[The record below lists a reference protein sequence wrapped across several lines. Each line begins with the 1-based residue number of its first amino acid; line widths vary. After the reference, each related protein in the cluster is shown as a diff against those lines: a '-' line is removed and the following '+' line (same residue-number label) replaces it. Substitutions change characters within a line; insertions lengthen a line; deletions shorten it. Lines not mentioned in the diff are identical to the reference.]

1 MSRWKKILIAAAL
14 LIIILCVAIYAF
26 LSLYDFNKLKPTIA
40 KAVKDATGRELNI
53 TGNIEI
59 ELGLRPTVVVEGASF
74 QNASWSST
82 PNLAQVKRLEVQIA
96 FWPLILG
103 KFDFARLVLVEP
115 DVIVE
120 FDDNGTSNFSFNI
133 SGKTSGKTSVKQ
145 KNESALS
152 PPPLIFTD
160 VLIENGRFTYRDAQS
175 DLKFS
180 IRIDRLTAD
189 IPGFDKSLQINFK
202 GAFDDL
208 PFTLNGTVGPIWAWV
223 EKGYVLPANVT
234 VTADGATADVKG
246 EIRDPTRFKDLGF
259 TIAAQGTS
267 TAAIAKL
274 AGLTDIPE
282 LGAFKLTAN
291 VADPQGSLA
300 VEKLDLQIGS
310 ETLVAVSITGDIK
323 NVPALQGFKLDVT
336 AQGRDVANLT
346 RFGLPPLPA
355 GKGPFKV
362 TADISNPQTNVFTT
376 GNLSVTL
383 GDYEING
390 PVTFNLAEKVPFLT
404 AELISQKSELGPG
417 SLNLKL
423 IDPFGKPAIK
433 KLDLKLGTPEL
444 AEIRLK
450 GTVDDLL
457 ELQGANFKFRTKGK
471 DLANLRQLTGQ
482 PLPVQG
488 AFSAA
493 GKILIPVRNHLEIPD
508 LKIVAGK
515 NDISGS
521 LDLDLRE
528 GKSEVTAALS
538 SPQLDL
544 PSVLL
549 PELAGKGWAK
559 GLVQVRPVKLAV
571 KLADFFKEA
580 AVKEVDLQAGTP
592 GSAELRLN
600 GSVGNL
606 AALRGVDLNF
616 SLQGK
621 ELAKLKEILAQP
633 YLFAPLPG
641 QGAYA
646 LSGNIS
652 DQAADVFNVSNFK
665 FVLAENELTGRLNF
679 NLAAR
684 PPQYEVDLSGP
695 KFNMKPFPIP
705 KEAAYANLNK
715 IDDLGPL
722 KIHSQVIVTG
732 GELSLSQFELQ
743 AGREQ
748 LAMLQA
754 KGSIKD
760 LTTQSGIDLHFE
772 IHGNEVANLEKI
784 TGRPLP
790 LKGAYALSGQLTD
803 PAQKDYKISDL
814 ALKLGPNDISGWLD
828 LNRNG
833 QQLQLSTELASPKF
847 TLQSVT
853 LPAIEKISRL
863 EDLGPLKLTL
873 NLAGAGDKLALDN
886 LDLMVGSEDIIKLL
900 LKGTIKDLSAMQGL
914 NLAFTVNGQ
923 DISKLIAVGGPKIP
937 SKDAFRI
944 SARLVDPAPQIY
956 KLSDIDAALG
966 DSQSSGWLELDSTGQ
981 RPQLK
986 AELSSD
992 KLDLRQFSKQA
1003 QSSGE
1008 AEAQTAD
1015 GGSSQEN
1022 KMESKEPPSES
1033 GAKKDKIFPAD
1044 PLPLAD
1050 LQRIDIDLKYRG
1062 KQVLFRSMAF
1072 NDLVVDIL
1080 LRDGSLDIKP
1090 LKFTI
1095 GGGSANGWINLHSR
1109 KKPAEVS
1116 TSLTIN
1122 QMGIGPM
1129 LDQLEYTRSIE
1140 GNLDAM
1146 VDLDGSGDSIAAL
1159 MAGLNGDIRIA
1170 LKDGKTESRYFD
1182 LLEKYIGSGILQMIN
1197 PFKKQSQ
1204 YTPINCFVD
1213 TVKIDDGKADV
1224 KLLLDTDQTSI
1235 FGAGTINLKTESL
1248 DLGIKPTPKKTAL
1261 PADISFSLNQ
1271 LSQPFRLGG
1280 TLADPH
1286 LAFDPGRTAFLLGKL
1301 AGALALGP
1309 IGIAAF
1315 FADISLGKKDACAV
1329 ALDKAMKK
1337 IEASETKN
1345 SGETPQ
1351 KTGADNEKQKEKK
1364 SPGFFKKLFGK

>member
-14 LIIILCVAIYAF
+14 LIIVLMVAVYAF
-26 LSLYDFNKLKPTIA
+26 LALYDFNNLKPMIA
-40 KAVKDATGRELNI
+40 KAVKDATGRELTI
-53 TGNIEI
+53 AGNIEF

-74 QNASWSST
+74 QNATWSST
-82 PNLAQVKRLEVQIA
+82 PNLAQVKRLEVRIA
-96 FWPLILG
+96 FWPLIFG
-103 KFDFARLVLVEP
+103 KFDLARLVLVEP

-120 FDDNGTSNFSFNI
+120 FDDNGTSNFSFE
-133 SGKTSGKTSVKQ
+133 TSGKQ

-152 PPPLIFTD
+152 PPPLIFND

-180 IRIDRLTAD
+180 IRIDRLTAE
-189 IPGFDKSLQINFK
+189 IPGFDKSLQVDFK

-208 PFTLNGTVGPIWAWV
+208 PFMLSGTVGPIWAWV
-223 EKGYVLPANVT
+223 EPGYTLPANIT
-234 VTADGATADVKG
+234 VTAGGATADLKG
-246 EIRDPTRFKDLGF
+246 VIRDPTHFKDLGF
-259 TIAAQGTS
+259 TITAQGTS
-267 TAAIAKL
+267 TAAVAKL
-274 AGLTDIPE
+274 AGVTDMPE
-282 LGAFKLTAN
+282 FGAFKLTAN

-310 ETLVAVSITGDIK
+310 EALVAVSITGGIK
-323 NVPALQGFKLDVT
+323 NVPALQGIKLDFT
-336 AQGRDVANLT
+336 AQGRDSANLT
-346 RFGLPPLPA
+346 QFGLPPLPR
-355 GKGPFKV
+355 KGPFKV
-362 TADISNPQTNVFTT
+362 TADISDPEANVFAA
-376 GNLSVTL
+376 GNLSIAL
-383 GDYEING
+383 GNSEING
-390 PVTFNLAEKVPFLT
+390 PVTLNMAEKVPYLT
-404 AELISQKSELGPG
+404 AELASQKSELGPG
-417 SLNLKL
+417 SLDLNL

-433 KLDLKLGTPEL
+433 KLDLKLGTQAL
-444 AEIRLK
+444 AQIRLK
-450 GTVDDLL
+450 GTVDDLR
-457 ELQGANFKFRTKGK
+457 ELQGVDIEFQASGN

-482 PLPVQG
+482 PLPVRG

-493 GKILIPVRNHLEIPD
+493 GKVLIPVSKHLEIPD
-508 LKIVAGK
+508 LKATVGK
-515 NDISGS
+515 NSITGS
-521 LDLDLRE
+521 LDLDLRGE
-528 GKSEVTAALS
+528 KPQVTAALS

-549 PELAGKGWAK
+549 PELAKQGWAE
-559 GLVQVRPVKLAV
+559 GLSQVRPLKLDVKLAG
-571 KLADFFKEA
+571 FFQEI
-580 AVKEVDLQAGTP
+580 AVKKMDLQAGTLD
-592 GSAELRLN
+592 SAEVRLN

-633 YLFAPLPG
+633 YLFAPVPG

-646 LSGNIS
+646 VSGNIS
-652 DQAADVFNVSNFK
+652 DQAVNVFNVGNLK

-679 NLAAR
+679 NLAAQ
-684 PPQYEVDLSGP
+684 PPNYEVDLSGP

-722 KIHSQVIVTG
+722 KIHSQVIVAG
-732 GELSLSQFELQ
+732 DHLSLQQFELQ
-743 AGREQ
+743 VGREQ
-748 LAMLQA
+748 LAVLQV

-760 LTTQSGIDLHFE
+760 LTTQSGINLQFD
-772 IHGNEVANLEKI
+772 IRGNEVANLEKI
-784 TGRPLP
+784 TGRSIPLQ
-790 LKGAYALSGQLTD
+790 GAYALSGKVTD
-803 PAQKDYKISDL
+803 PAQKDFKISDL
-814 ALKLGPNDISGWLD
+814 ELKLGPNDISGWLD
-828 LNRNG
+828 LNLSG
-833 QQLQLSTELASPKF
+833 KEPQLSTELASPKF
-847 TLQSVT
+847 SLQPVT
-853 LPAIEKISRL
+853 LPAIVKASRL

-886 LDLMVGSEDIIKLL
+886 LDLMVGSEEIIKLL

-914 NLAFTVNGQ
+914 NLEFTVNGR
-923 DISKLIAVGGPKIP
+923 DISKLIAAGGPEIP
-937 SKDAFRI
+937 SKAAFRI

-966 DSQSSGWLELDSTGQ
+966 DSQSTGWLELDQSGQ

-992 KLDLRQFSKQA
+992 KLDLRQLSRQA

-1008 AEAQTAD
+1008 AEARPAN
-1015 GGSSQEN
+1015 GGSPQE
-1022 KMESKEPPSES
+1022 KKTESEGPSSKS
-1033 GAKKDKIFPAD
+1033 GAKEDKIFPAD

-1050 LQRIDIDLKYRG
+1050 LQRIDADLKYRG

-1080 LRDGSLDIKP
+1080 LRDGNLDIKP

-1095 GGGSANGWINLHSR
+1095 GGGNADGWINLHSG
-1109 KKPAEVS
+1109 KKPAEVA
-1116 TSLTIN
+1116 TTLTIN

-1129 LDQLEYTRSIE
+1129 LDQLGYSRSIE

-1146 VDLDGSGDSIAAL
+1146 IDLDGTGDSIAAL
-1159 MAGLNGDIRIA
+1159 MAGLNGKIRIA
-1170 LKDGKTESRYFD
+1170 LKDGKTESKYLD
-1182 LLEKYIGSGILQMIN
+1182 LLAKYLGSGILQMIN
-1197 PFKKQSQ
+1197 PFQQKRE

-1213 TVKIDDGKADV
+1213 TVAIDDGKADI

-1235 FGAGTINLKTESL
+1235 FGAGTINLKTESI

-1261 PADISFSLNQ
+1261 PADISFNLNQ
-1271 LSQPFRLGG
+1271 FSQPFRLGG

-1286 LAFDPGRTAFLLGKL
+1286 LAIDPGRAAFILAKL

-1329 ALDKAMKK
+1329 ALEKAMKK
-1337 IEASETKN
+1337 IQAVETKN
-1345 SGETPQ
+1345 SGETPPE
-1351 KTGADNEKQKEKK
+1351 TGTNDEKQKDKK
-1364 SPGFFKKLFGK
+1364 KPGFFKRLFGK